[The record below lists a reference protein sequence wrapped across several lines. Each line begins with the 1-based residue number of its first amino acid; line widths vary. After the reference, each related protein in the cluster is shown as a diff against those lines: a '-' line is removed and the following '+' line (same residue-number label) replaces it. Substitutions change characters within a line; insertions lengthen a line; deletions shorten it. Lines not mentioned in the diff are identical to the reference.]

1 MANFNID
8 LEQYKNVWG
17 IYCIINTANNKR
29 YIGSAVNLQER
40 IKQHYTELSK
50 GVHFNDHL
58 QRSWEKY
65 GEESFE
71 LEILETVINI
81 EYQTLLQ
88 IEDNYI
94 NQYNTIDETLGYNK
108 RTNSTFPILSEKSI
122 KIRAEKH
129 ELTKIKLKAF
139 YADTGKF
146 YKDFDS
152 VTQCAKELNDQTTN
166 VSEARDKI
174 THSVKGFV
182 IISAD
187 KYNSDKCYKKQAPD
201 HTRSEAYKEHHRRY
215 NKNNKKVY
223 SYSISGEYLIEY
235 FSCSEASRQLGLP
248 KDALSHLLK
257 RKGVIIFNNLILSST
272 ELQKEYI
279 INNVQNMWKY
289 IPGTHPNQFNNK

>member
-1 MANFNID
+1 MVNFNID

-50 GVHFNDHL
+50 GVHFNAHL

-65 GEESFE
+65 GEESFK

-139 YADTGKF
+139 YADTGEF

-187 KYNSDKCYKKQAPD
+187 KYDSNKCYKKQAPD

-215 NKNNKKVY
+215 NKKNKKIY
-223 SYSISGEYLIEY
+223 SYNIDGTPCEKY

-248 KDALSHLLK
+248 KDSLSHTLK
-257 RKGVIIFNNLILSST
+257 RKGTVVFNNLILSYT

-279 INNVQNMWKY
+279 TEHMDDLWKY
-289 IPGTHPNQFNNK
+289 TPIAFQNQFNSK

>member
-1 MANFNID
+1 MFKI
-8 LEQYKNVWG
+8 
-17 IYCIINTANNKR
+17 
-29 YIGSAVNLQER
+29 
-40 IKQHYTELSK
+40 
-50 GVHFNDHL
+50 
-58 QRSWEKY
+58 
-65 GEESFE
+65 
-71 LEILETVINI
+71 EIFETVENI
-81 EYQTLLQ
+81 EYSTLLQ

-94 NQYNTIDETLGYNK
+94 AQYNTQDENLGYNK
-108 RTNSTFPILSEKSI
+108 RANFVFPALSEESI
-122 KIRAEKH
+122 KIRAKKH

-139 YADTGKF
+139 YADTGEF

-187 KYNSDKCYKKQAPD
+187 KYDSDKCYKKQAPD
-201 HTRSEAYKEHHRRY
+201 HTRSEAYKEHHRKY
-215 NKNNKKVY
+215 NKKNKKVY

-257 RKGVIIFNNLILSST
+257 RKGIIIFNNLILSST

-279 INNVQNMWKY
+279 INNVQNM
-289 IPGTHPNQFNNK
+289 